1 MNSILAFAVLALI
14 VAAGDMVATKTKGAI
29 PSLFFASLLILL
41 GFWFVIP
48 QDIFEEAGL
57 SSIAPVILYLTYV
70 HLGSLLELRELS
82 RQWVTILISLGAM
95 AGATLFVLALGI
107 PLLGY
112 QTAIAGAGPI
122 TGGIISAL
130 IVNEKATSIGLP
142 DLGLIATL
150 IIITQGFVGYPL
162 SAILLRREAKRV
174 LQERFPAGKPVPL
187 SPRANV
193 ETKKKYLIPQ
203 LPKGY
208 ETASVHLLR
217 IACVALLAIY
227 LSDLAGA
234 WVRIH
239 PAVFCLIFGMLAAEL
254 GWIKRAPLTE
264 GNSFGLALFII
275 VAYLITSLHS
285 LTPERLG
292 EILVPVLGSIALGS
306 AGLILGSLVIARI
319 LKVSPHMAVTVGL
332 TALYGFP
339 GTYLLAEETAKGASR
354 TEEEYK
360 LLMDWF
366 LPKMLVAGFV
376 TLDLISVIITSILM
390 NYLS

>member
-1 MNSILAFAVLALI
+1 MGDGSNLSGGNGRGNFAC
-14 VAAGDMVATKTKGAI
+14 AGSRDT
-29 PSLFFASLLILL
+29 SLRVSDHDR
-41 GFWFVIP
+41 GGW
-48 QDIFEEAGL
+48 
-57 SSIAPVILYLTYV
+57 
-70 HLGSLLELRELS
+70 
-82 RQWVTILISLGAM
+82 
-95 AGATLFVLALGI
+95 
-107 PLLGY
+107 
-112 QTAIAGAGPI
+112 PI

-130 IVNEKATSIGLP
+130 IVNEKAASIGLP
-142 DLGLIATL
+142 DLGLLATL

-174 LQERFPAGKPVPL
+174 LQDHFQAGEPGPIAPEAKVKP
-187 SPRANV
+187 
-193 ETKKKYLIPQ
+193 EKKYLIPQ

-217 IACVALLAIY
+217 VSCVALLAIY
-227 LSDLAGA
+227 LSHLINS
-234 WVRIH
+234 WISIH

-264 GNSFGLALFII
+264 GNSFGFAMFVI

-292 EILVPVLGSIALGS
+292 EILVPLLVIIGLGSV
-306 AGLILGSLVIARI
+306 GLMLGSLIIGRF
-319 LKVSPHMAVTVGL
+319 LKVSPSMAVTVGL

-339 GTYLLAEETAKGASR
+339 GTYLLAEEAAKGASH

-360 LLMDWF
+360 FLLGWL
-366 LPKMLVAGFV
+366 LPKMLVAGLV